1 MIHKSSVRSSYLR
14 PTLIVLGTLALAG
27 CAGQG
32 PGQLLGA
39 APQPLSGA
47 ALPSAGAPVVGKTSG
62 NVALLVPLTGPLA
75 PYGQAL
81 ANAAKLVFPEGA
93 SPSLDVRDTGGT
105 PQGAAAAAQAA
116 IAGGDGIIL
125 GPLTSPEA
133 HAVAPLATAAGV
145 NVLSFTND
153 TTVAAPGIWP
163 LGISPRQQVDRVL
176 EVAASQGRTQVAAV
190 LPDTDFGRQLGNDI
204 SAESARLSE
213 PSPQIVFFDQ
223 SFSSVNQ
230 AVREVSDFA
239 SRGQEI
245 ETKIRQAR
253 DLDTAAGR
261 EQARALEH
269 QQIPPPPFNAL
280 FIGATRADS
289 LAEFAT
295 FLPYYDVNQPQVQIL
310 GPALW
315 APLAPQMAHQP
326 VLVGAMYAA
335 PDPAS
340 ASAFTAKY
348 QETYNAAPPS
358 IADLGFDAA
367 AIARLAA
374 SQGNYTT
381 SVLTVPAGF
390 TGTDGTLVLEP
401 NGQVQR
407 GLAVF
412 QVAPGTPSVVAPA
425 PTQLAPPV
433 G

>member
-1 MIHKSSVRSSYLR
+1 LIHESSVRSSFYR
-14 PTLIVLGTLALAG
+14 PAWIVLGTLALAG

-32 PGQLLGA
+32 PAQFLGVAPPSGGVAHPENA
-39 APQPLSGA
+39 APA
-47 ALPSAGAPVVGKTSG
+47 IGKTSG

-81 ANAAKLVFPEGA
+81 ENAAKLVFPADA

-116 IAGGDGIIL
+116 IAAGDGIIL

-133 HAVAPLATAAGV
+133 HAVAPIATGAGV

-153 TTVAAPGIWP
+153 SSVASPGIWP
-163 LGISPRQQVDRVL
+163 LGISPRQQVDRVM
-176 EVAASQGRTQVAAV
+176 EVAAGQGRTQMAAL
-190 LPDTDFGRQLGNDI
+190 LPDTDFGRQLGSDI

-223 SFSSVNQ
+223 DFNSVNH
-230 AVREVSDFA
+230 AVREVSDFS
-239 SRGQEI
+239 SRGEQI
-245 ETKIRQAR
+245 ENEIRQAR
-253 DLDTAAGR
+253 NLDTAAGR
-261 EQARALEH
+261 EQARQLEH
-269 QQIPPPPFNAL
+269 QQIPPPPFNTL
-280 FIGATRADS
+280 FIGATRADT

-295 FLPYYDVNQPQVQIL
+295 FLPYYDVNQPQVQFL

-315 APLAPQMAHQP
+315 APLATQMAHQS
-326 VLVGAMYAA
+326 VLLGAMYAA
-335 PDPAS
+335 PDPA
-340 ASAFTAKY
+340 AAAAFNTKY
-348 QETYNAAPPS
+348 QATYGAAAPS
-358 IADLGFDAA
+358 IANLGFDAA
-367 AIARLAA
+367 AIAKLAA

-381 SVLTVPAGF
+381 SVLTAPAGF
-390 TGTDGTLVLEP
+390 TGTDGTLVLAP

-412 QVAPGTPSVVAPA
+412 QVAPQTPAVVSPA
-425 PTQLAPPV
+425 PTQLRPPV

>member
-14 PTLIVLGTLALAG
+14 PAWIVLGTLALAG

-32 PGQLLGA
+32 PGQIFGA
-39 APQPLSGA
+39 AQPLGGA
-47 ALPSAGAPVVGKTSG
+47 AQPGAGPSIGKTSG

-81 ANAAKLVFPEGA
+81 ENAAKLAFPEGA

-116 IAGGDGIIL
+116 IAAGDGIIL
-125 GPLTSPEA
+125 GPLTSQEA
-133 HAVAPLATAAGV
+133 HAVAPIAREAGV

-153 TTVAAPGIWP
+153 TTVAAPGVWP

-176 EVAASQGRTQVAAV
+176 EVAASNGRTQVAAL
-190 LPDTDFGRQLGNDI
+190 LPDTDFGRALASDI
-204 SAESARLSE
+204 NTASARLSE

-230 AVREVSDFA
+230 AVREISDFA
-239 SRGQEI
+239 SRGERIENEI
-245 ETKIRQAR
+245 RYQR
-253 DLDTAAGR
+253 NLDTAAGR
-261 EQARALEH
+261 EQAHILEH
-269 QQIPPPPFNAL
+269 QQISPPPFNAL
-280 FIGATRADS
+280 FIGSTRADQ

-295 FLPYYDVNQPQVQIL
+295 FLPYYDVNQPQVQFL

-315 APLAPQMAHQP
+315 APLATQMAHQP

-335 PDPAS
+335 PDPA
-340 ASAFTAKY
+340 AAAAFDAKY
-348 QETYNAAPPS
+348 QATYGAPPPS
-358 IADLGFDAA
+358 IANLGFDAA
-367 AIARLAA
+367 AIAKLAA
-374 SQGNYTT
+374 SGGGYTT
-381 SVLTVPAGF
+381 PVLTTPAGF
-390 TGTDGTLVLEP
+390 TGTDGTLVLERD
-401 NGQVQR
+401 GRVQR

-412 QVAPGTPSVVAPA
+412 KVAPGAPAIVAPA

>member
-14 PTLIVLGTLALAG
+14 PACVVLGTLALAG

-32 PGQLLGA
+32 PGQILGA
-39 APQPLSGA
+39 APPVGGVAQPLGA
-47 ALPSAGAPVVGKTSG
+47 GPVIGKTGG
-62 NVALLVPLTGPLA
+62 NVALLVPLTGPMA
-75 PYGQAL
+75 PYGQVL
-81 ANAAKLVFPEGA
+81 ENAAKLVFPAGA
-93 SPSLDVRDTGGT
+93 SPSLDVRDTDGT

-116 IAGGDGIIL
+116 IAAGDGIIL

-133 HAVAPLATAAGV
+133 HAVAPIATAAGV

-176 EVAASQGRTQVAAV
+176 EVAGGQGRTQVAAL
-190 LPDTDFGRQLGNDI
+190 LPDTDFGRQLGSDI

-223 SFSSVNQ
+223 DFNSVNQ
-230 AVREVSDFA
+230 AVREISDFA
-239 SRGQEI
+239 SRGEEI
-245 ETKIRQAR
+245 ENQIRRAR

-280 FIGATRADS
+280 FIGATGADA

-295 FLPYYDVNQPQVQIL
+295 FLPYYDVNQPQVQFL

-315 APLAPQMAHQP
+315 APLATEMAHQP
-326 VLVGAMYAA
+326 VLLGAIYAA
-335 PDPAS
+335 PDPA
-340 ASAFTAKY
+340 AAAAFNTKY
-348 QETYNAAPPS
+348 QQTYGAPPPS
-358 IADLGFDAA
+358 IANLGFDAA
-367 AIARLAA
+367 AIAKLAA
-374 SQGNYTT
+374 SQGSYTT
-381 SVLTVPAGF
+381 SVLTAPAGF
-390 TGTDGTLVLEP
+390 TGTDGALVLEP

-412 QVAPGTPSVVAPA
+412 QVAPGAPTVVAPA
-425 PTQLAPPV
+425 PTQLSPPV

>member
-32 PGQLLGA
+32 PGQFLGA
-39 APQPLSGA
+39 APQPLGGVTP
-47 ALPSAGAPVVGKTSG
+47 PSAAVSVVGKTSG

-75 PYGQAL
+75 PFGQAL
-81 ANAAKLVFPEGA
+81 ENAAKLVFPEGS

-133 HAVAPLATAAGV
+133 HAVAPIATSAGV

-153 TTVAAPGIWP
+153 ATVAAPGIWP

-190 LPDTDFGRQLGNDI
+190 LPDTDFGRQLANDI

-223 SFSSVNQ
+223 NFSSVNQ

-245 ETKIRQAR
+245 ENKIRQAR

-261 EQARALEH
+261 EQARAT
-269 QQIPPPPFNAL
+269 
-280 FIGATRADS
+280 GAPADS
-289 LAEFAT
+289 
-295 FLPYYDVNQPQVQIL
+295 
-310 GPALW
+310 
-315 APLAPQMAHQP
+315 
-326 VLVGAMYAA
+326 
-335 PDPAS
+335 
-340 ASAFTAKY
+340 
-348 QETYNAAPPS
+348 
-358 IADLGFDAA
+358 AA
-367 AIARLAA
+367 AFQRAVHRRDPCRLAGGVCDVSA
-374 SQGNYTT
+374 
-381 SVLTVPAGF
+381 L
-390 TGTDGTLVLEP
+390 L
-401 NGQVQR
+401 
-407 GLAVF
+407 
-412 QVAPGTPSVVAPA
+412 
-425 PTQLAPPV
+425 
-433 G
+433 

>member
-1 MIHKSSVRSSYLR
+1 
-14 PTLIVLGTLALAG
+14 VLSTLALAG

-32 PGQLLGA
+32 PGQFFGAVQPLGGA
-39 APQPLSGA
+39 AQPARPG
-47 ALPSAGAPVVGKTSG
+47 PSIGKTTG

-81 ANAAKLVFPEGA
+81 ENAAKLAFPEGS

-116 IAGGDGIIL
+116 IAAGDGIIL

-133 HAVAPLATAAGV
+133 HAVAPIASAAGV

-176 EVAASQGRTQVAAV
+176 EVAASNGRTQVAAL
-190 LPDTDFGRQLGNDI
+190 LPDTDFGRALANDI
-204 SAESARLSE
+204 DTASARLSE

-230 AVREVSDFA
+230 AVKEISDFA
-239 SRGQEI
+239 SRGERIESEI
-245 ETKIRQAR
+245 RYQR
-253 DLDTAAGR
+253 NLDTAAGR
-261 EQARALEH
+261 QQAHELEH

-280 FIGATRADS
+280 FIGSTRADQ

-295 FLPYYDVNQPQVQIL
+295 FLPYYDVNQPQVQFL

-315 APLAPQMAHQP
+315 APLATQMAHQP

-335 PDPAS
+335 PDPA
-340 ASAFTAKY
+340 AAAAFDTKY
-348 QETYNAAPPS
+348 QATYGAPPPS
-358 IADLGFDAA
+358 IANLGFDAA
-367 AIARLAA
+367 AIAKLAA
-374 SQGNYTT
+374 SEGGYTT
-381 SVLTVPAGF
+381 SVLTTPAGF
-390 TGTDGTLVLEP
+390 TGTDGALVLEP
-401 NGQVQR
+401 DGHVQR

-412 QVAPGTPSVVAPA
+412 KVAPGAPAIVAPA